1 MIDISLYQKLSN
13 AAADASVITLRAGL
27 ISATALPGDDRQL
40 VFPSTYADVGHLCSP
55 VREDGSHEYVLIDS
69 TQSWA
74 NRLEEIAEDLAG
86 LPRLE
91 VDVAGQTLSAY
102 KLPHRIYDATLRDSE
117 LDGVPFRKTEL
128 GQALTSARPDN
139 ATALLRHAPSVL
151 LFGGWDSFAG
161 IKVGAA
167 KWPAALSGQILG
179 FDATLARKAGLR
191 SDPLG
196 ITLDQFRAY
205 KAADPAQFW
214 TMDEDKAARDD
225 KGKPISLK
233 PSEVG
238 HGNILAEVVH
248 RGAWVKNMDLRGAL
262 SLTRLRRYHFPVDG
276 KVSPEADQAARTLL
290 VCLAVLLLAERLER
304 GLDLRAGAELDVI
317 DTRWSIRQG
326 LSGDTPLDV
335 TVEDARQA
343 LQNAREAAARL
354 GLDFSGTTRFKASD
368 RLQKL
373 FEQAVAA
380 S

>member
-1 MIDISLYQKLSN
+1 MIGISLYQQLSD

-27 ISATALPGDDRQL
+27 ISGTALPGDERQL
-40 VFPSTYADVGHLCSP
+40 VFPSTYAEVGHLCSP

-74 NRLEEIAEDLAG
+74 NRLEEVADDLPG

-117 LDGVPFRKTEL
+117 LDSVPFRKTEL
-128 GQALTSARPDN
+128 GESLTSARPDN

-161 IKVGAA
+161 IKVGQA

-205 KAADPAQFW
+205 QAADPAQFW
-214 TMDEDKAARDD
+214 TLDEDKAARDD
-225 KGKPISLK
+225 KGKAITLK

-238 HGNILAEVVH
+238 HGNILAALVH
-248 RGAWVKNMDLRGAL
+248 RGAWVKSMELRGAL
-262 SLTRLRRYHFPVDG
+262 SLTRLRRYHFPVNG
-276 KVSPEADQAARTLL
+276 KASPESDQAARTLL

-304 GLDLRAGAELDVI
+304 GLDLRAGAELDVTDI
-317 DTRWSIRQG
+317 RFSIRHG
-326 LSGDTPLDV
+326 LSGDTPIEI
-335 TVEDARQA
+335 TVEAARQA
-343 LQNAREAAARL
+343 MQEAREQAARL
-354 GLDFSGTTRFKASD
+354 GLDFAGTTRFKASE
-368 RLQKL
+368 RLEKL
-373 FEQAVAA
+373 FQQAVEA

>member
-1 MIDISLYQKLSN
+1 MIDTSLYQKLSN
-13 AAADASVITLRAGL
+13 AAANASVITLRAGL
-27 ISATALPGDDRQL
+27 ISASALPSDERQL

-74 NRLEEIAEDLAG
+74 NRLEEVAEDLAG

-91 VDVAGQTLSAY
+91 VDVAGQTLSTY
-102 KLPHRIYDATLRDSE
+102 KLPHRIYDATMRDSE
-117 LDGVPFRKTEL
+117 LDGVPFRKTDL

-205 KAADPAQFW
+205 KSADPAQFW

-225 KGKPISLK
+225 KGKPIPLK

-248 RGAWVKNMDLRGAL
+248 RGAWVKSIELRNTL

-276 KVSPEADQAARTLL
+276 KVSADADQAARTLL

-304 GLDLRAGAELDVI
+304 GLDLRAGAELDV
-317 DTRWSIRQG
+317 TSMNWSIRQG
-326 LSGDTPLDV
+326 LSGDTPLEV
-335 TVEDARQA
+335 TVDAAQQA
-343 LQNAREAAARL
+343 LQHAREVAAQL
-354 GLDFSGTTRFKASD
+354 GLDFGGTTRFQASE

-373 FEQAVAA
+373 FEKAVEA

>member
-27 ISATALPGDDRQL
+27 ISATALPGDEKQL
-40 VFPSTYADVGHLCSP
+40 VFPSTYAEVGHLCSP

-74 NRLEEIAEDLAG
+74 NRLEEVADDLDG

-91 VDVAGQTLSAY
+91 VEVAGQTLSACQ
-102 KLPHRIYDATLRDSE
+102 LPHRVYDATLRDSE
-117 LDGVPFRKTEL
+117 LDGVPFRKTGL
-128 GQALTSARPDN
+128 GEALVSARAGN

-214 TMDEDKAARDD
+214 TMDESQAARDD
-225 KGKPISLK
+225 KGKPIPLK

-238 HGNILAEVVH
+238 HGNILAELVS
-248 RGAWVKNMDLRGAL
+248 RGAWVKRMELRSAL
-262 SLTRLRRYHFPVDG
+262 SLTRLRRYHFPVNG
-276 KVSPEADQAARTLL
+276 KATDEADQAARTLL
-290 VCLAVLLLAERLER
+290 TSLAVLLLAERLER
-304 GLDLRAGAELDVI
+304 GLDLRAGAELDVT
-317 DTRWSIRQG
+317 DMRWSIRQG
-326 LSGDTPLDV
+326 LAGDTPLEV
-335 TVEDARQA
+335 TVGSARDA
-343 LQNAREAAARL
+343 LQRAREAAAKV
-354 GLDFSGTTRFKASD
+354 GLDFDGTTRFAASE

-373 FEQAVAA
+373 FEQAAEA

>member
-1 MIDISLYQKLSN
+1 MIDINLYQKLSN
-13 AAADASVITLRAGL
+13 AAADASVITLRASL
-27 ISATALPGDDRQL
+27 ISGTALPGDERQL
-40 VFPSTYADVGHLCSP
+40 VFPSTYAEVGHLCSP

-74 NRLEEIAEDLAG
+74 NRLEEVADDLDG

-102 KLPHRIYDATLRDSE
+102 KLPHRVYDATLRDSE
-117 LDGVPFRKTEL
+117 LEGIPFRKTEL

-214 TMDEDKAARDD
+214 TMDESKAAKDD
-225 KGKPISLK
+225 KGKPIPLK

-238 HGNILAEVVH
+238 HGNILAELVH
-248 RGAWVKNMDLRGAL
+248 RGAWVKRIELRNAL

-276 KVSPEADQAARTLL
+276 KVSAEADHAARTLL
-290 VCLAVLLLAERLER
+290 VSLSVLLLAERLER
-304 GLDLRAGAELDVI
+304 GLDLRAGAELDVT

-326 LSGDTPLDV
+326 LSGDMPLEV
-335 TVEDARQA
+335 TVDTARKA
-343 LQNAREAAARL
+343 FARAREEAARH
-354 GLDFSGTTRFKASD
+354 GLDFDGTTRFRASE

-373 FEQAVAA
+373 FEHAAAA

>member
-1 MIDISLYQKLSN
+1 MNDTSLYQKLSN

-40 VFPSTYADVGHLCSP
+40 VFPSTYAEVGHLCSP

-74 NRLEEIAEDLAG
+74 NRLEEVADELDG

-117 LDGVPFRKTEL
+117 LDGVPFRKTDL
-128 GQALTSARPDN
+128 GKALTSARPDN

-214 TMDEDKAARDD
+214 TMDEDKAARDE
-225 KGKPISLK
+225 KGKAITLK

-238 HGNILAEVVH
+238 HGNILAELVH
-248 RGAWVKNMDLRGAL
+248 RGAWVKRIELRNAL

-276 KVSPEADQAARTLL
+276 KVSAEADQAARALL
-290 VCLAVLLLAERLER
+290 VCLAVLLLAERLEQ
-304 GLDLRAGAELDVI
+304 GLDLRAGAELDV
-317 DTRWSIRQG
+317 TSVSWSIRQG
-326 LSGDTPLDV
+326 LSGDTPLEV
-335 TVEDARQA
+335 TAVSAQQA
-343 LQNAREAAARL
+343 LQSAREAAARQ
-354 GLDFSGTTRFKASD
+354 GLDFDGTTRFQASE

-373 FEQAVAA
+373 FEKTAEA